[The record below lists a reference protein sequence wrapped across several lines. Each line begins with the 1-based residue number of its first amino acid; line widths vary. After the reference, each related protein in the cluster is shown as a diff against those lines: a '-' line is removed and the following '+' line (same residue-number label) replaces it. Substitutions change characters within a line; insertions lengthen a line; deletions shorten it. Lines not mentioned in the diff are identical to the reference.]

1 MILRLLSVL
10 LLSVYFSLAW
20 AKSVEVTGYGFIETN
35 NIADARK
42 VAIEDAK
49 RVAIE
54 QLFGTYISARTETN
68 NFKLA
73 SEKIYSTAKGKL
85 DSYVIIDESKYDD
98 NTYKVNIAATI
109 DEKAVRSHV
118 DNQLN
123 RYNWLKKPRI
133 KFSASQVSGP
143 GRSNLQNAFD
153 TALKKAL
160 VQSGF
165 TLLSHNVATPIYA
178 SFILTSNLESSI
190 ISDEYQGIKITNNQL
205 LANVELVRNQT
216 AIVVS
221 TSVESAQKAG
231 AYSINAMKDL
241 ATKLANR
248 IAKRI
253 SIDTNVA
260 WSGNHQQP
268 VIVGIKGNIEQSDN
282 ILAFMTNWL
291 VGIEDSSVELQDR
304 TQTKIVIEY
313 QGWPEQLFEQ
323 LTIMSKQNTVP
334 FSIDRIQGDSIILT
348 AK

>member
-1 MILRLLSVL
+1 
-10 LLSVYFSLAW
+10 
-20 AKSVEVTGYGFIETN
+20 
-35 NIADARK
+35 
-42 VAIEDAK
+42 
-49 RVAIE
+49 
-54 QLFGTYISARTETN
+54 
-68 NFKLA
+68 
-73 SEKIYSTAKGKL
+73 
-85 DSYVIIDESKYDD
+85 
-98 NTYKVNIAATI
+98 
-109 DEKAVRSHV
+109 
-118 DNQLN
+118 
-123 RYNWLKKPRI
+123 
-133 KFSASQVSGP
+133 
-143 GRSNLQNAFD
+143 
-153 TALKKAL
+153 
-160 VQSGF
+160 
-165 TLLSHNVATPIYA
+165 
-178 SFILTSNLESSI
+178 
-190 ISDEYQGIKITNNQL
+190 
-205 LANVELVRNQT
+205 
-216 AIVVS
+216 
-221 TSVESAQKAG
+221 VESAQKAG

>member
-10 LLSVYFSLAW
+10 LLSSYFSFSW
-20 AKSVEVTGYGFIETN
+20 AKSVEVTGYGFIENN
-35 NIADARK
+35 NIADARN

-68 NFKLA
+68 NFKIA

-85 DSYVIIDESKYDD
+85 DSYIIIEESKYDD
-98 NTYKVNIAATI
+98 NTFKVNIAATI
-109 DEKAVRSHV
+109 DQKAVRSHV

-133 KFSASQVSGP
+133 IFSSSQVSGRE
-143 GRSNLQNAFD
+143 GSNLQNAFD
-153 TALKKAL
+153 TVLKKEL
-160 VQSGF
+160 LRSGF
-165 TLLSHNVATPIYA
+165 TLLSSDIETPIYA
-178 SFILTSNLESSI
+178 SFILTSNLESSFTD
-190 ISDEYQGIKITNNQL
+190 DEYQGIKIKNSQL

-231 AYSINAMKDL
+231 AYNINDMKTL
-241 ATKLANR
+241 ATKLAQR
-248 IAKRI
+248 IARRI
-253 SIDTNVA
+253 SIDTNDA
-260 WSGNHQQP
+260 WAGNHQQP
-268 VIVGIKGNIEQSDN
+268 VIVGISGNKTQSDN
-282 ILAFMTNWL
+282 ILAYMSNWL
-291 VGIEDSSVELQDR
+291 VGIEDSSVELQDQK
-304 TQTKIVIEY
+304 QTKLVIEY

-334 FSIDRIQGDSIILT
+334 FSIEKIHGDSITLS